1 MVGGALPQ
9 SGALSGHGDALGEH
23 GVDEQRR
30 CEVGSSEG
38 ARRSG
43 DHPLG
48 VGVGRAEGREERVLQ
63 GLASGSP
70 SSLRSNQIRQGSI
83 SGKILCWALKGYA
96 GESPWSVCI
105 GRKRKKIELA
115 KVRVCMAEFKIQI

>member
-1 MVGGALPQ
+1 VTAREEVDGMLPRLGVHGGRGGAL
-9 SGALSGHGDALGEH
+9 GEC
-23 GVDEQRR
+23 GVAEMCL

-38 ARRSG
+38 ASNSG

-83 SGKILCWALKGYA
+83 SSKIFLLGFEKNYC
-96 GESPWSVCI
+96 
-105 GRKRKKIELA
+105 
-115 KVRVCMAEFKIQI
+115 